1 MASGFESA
9 LQRALAVRLN
19 LQMGLSSMPTVEEW
33 MDIHLDR
40 FIEHVPM
47 PPEMPDGFTVSYLA
61 SFGSDLRRLLWGAW
75 GDPRGFVPKMADYFK
90 LCNMAK
96 SDEAIIDQIGNALQ
110 PQLER
115 KLKLEQYT
123 PNYQER
129 KRLFDADLR
138 SRHGQ
143 FVPPII
149 NTRPAD
155 LFDLYL
161 EVMSR

>member
-1 MASGFESA
+1 LEGKRVVCADTARHFPGSCKA
-9 LQRALAVRLN
+9 
-19 LQMGLSSMPTVEEW
+19 
-33 MDIHLDR
+33 
-40 FIEHVPM
+40 
-47 PPEMPDGFTVSYLA
+47 PDEY
-61 SFGSDLRRLLWGAW
+61 
-75 GDPRGFVPKMADYFK
+75 
-90 LCNMAK
+90 
-96 SDEAIIDQIGNALQ
+96 NALQ